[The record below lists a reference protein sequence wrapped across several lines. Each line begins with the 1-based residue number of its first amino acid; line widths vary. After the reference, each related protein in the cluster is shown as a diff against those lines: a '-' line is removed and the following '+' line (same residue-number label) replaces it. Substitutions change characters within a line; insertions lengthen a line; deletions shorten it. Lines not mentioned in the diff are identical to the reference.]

1 MKRRDVLKLLGAG
14 AIAAPVAGHLL
25 NAGSRGAGTLKAQD
39 EEAPTRFIVMYTSN
53 GTVWPEWFPRGGD
66 SDFELGRI
74 LQPLESF
81 RDRLVIPMAS
91 DLGTDGDRWREERG
105 ISIKCNDELP
115 SSGHG
120 IGWLLT
126 GAPVRS
132 FGDQDWASGPS
143 VDQLIADSIAGD
155 TPYRSLELGVR
166 VAGEAGDGQRLS
178 YRAAGEP
185 LPAENDADA
194 VWERLFGDYMDEPV
208 DPMIE
213 ARALARRNALL
224 NFAEDGLGAIGGAH
238 PAADNEL
245 VRAHLEALA
254 EVRGRGGSRPAS
266 DACIIPPKPN
276 VPDHESWDDYSTMP
290 AVARAQIDNLVGAFG
305 CDMTRVATLQITEA
319 ASNAR
324 HPFLMGPD
332 GAPITDWHHTLS
344 HASPEDTTEMEKLI
358 SIGVWHAQQFAYLL
372 QSLQARTDFDGRT
385 LLDNTV
391 ILWAQELSEARFHTH
406 QNMPF
411 LLAGG
416 GNLNTGRVVRVPD
429 STHNDLL
436 LSCMHACG
444 VDAEAV
450 GDPALCSGGVA
461 GLLT

>member
-14 AIAAPVAGHLL
+14 AIAAPFASPQLM
-25 NAGSRGAGTLKAQD
+25 GSGLKAQD
-39 EEAPTRFIVMYTSN
+39 EEAPTRFIVMYTAN
-53 GTVWPEWFPRGGD
+53 GTVWPEWFPTGGD
-66 SDFELGRI
+66 TDFELGRI
-74 LQPLESF
+74 LQPLAPW
-81 RDRLVIPMAS
+81 RDRLVIPMAT
-91 DLGTDGDRWREERG
+91 DLGTEGDRWREERG
-105 ISIKCNDELP
+105 ISMKCNEET
-115 SSGHG
+115 SGHG

-126 GAPVRS
+126 GAPVQS
-132 FGDQDWASGPS
+132 FGDQNWASGPS
-143 VDQLIADSIAGD
+143 VDQLIAASIGGD

-166 VAGEAGDGQRLS
+166 VAGEAGDGQRLA

-208 DPMIE
+208 DPMVE
-213 ARALARRNALL
+213 ARALARRSALL
-224 NFAEDGLGAIGGAH
+224 NFAEDGLGAISGAH
-238 PAADNEL
+238 PASDNEL

-254 EVRGRGGSRPAS
+254 EVRTRRETPRPMGG
-266 DACIIPPKPN
+266 ACIVPPKPN
-276 VPDHESWDDYSTMP
+276 VPEHNSWDDYSTMP
-290 AVARAQIDNLVGAFG
+290 QVARAQIDNLVAAFG
-305 CDMTRVATLQITEA
+305 CDMTRVASLQINEA

-324 HPFLMGPD
+324 YPFLTPN

-344 HASPEDTTEMEKLI
+344 HASPEDTPEMEKLI
-358 SIGVWHAQQFAYLL
+358 AIGEWHAQQFAYLL
-372 QSLQARTDFDGRT
+372 QSLSDRTDVDGRT

-416 GNLNTGRVVRVPD
+416 GRLNTGRVVRVPD

-444 VDAEAV
+444 VEADAV
-450 GDPALCSGGVA
+450 GDPALCTDGID
-461 GLLT
+461 GLLV

>member
-1 MKRRDVLKLLGAG
+1 MKRRNVLKLLGAG
-14 AIAAPVAGHLL
+14 AIAAPVASRLLGH
-25 NAGSRGAGTLKAQD
+25 GSSHGSLKAQD
-39 EEAPTRFIVMYTSN
+39 EEAPTRFVVMYSAN

-66 SDFELGRI
+66 TDFELGRI
-74 LQPLESF
+74 LQPLEAH

-91 DLGTDGDRWREERG
+91 DLGTDGDRWREARG
-105 ISIKCNDELP
+105 ISVKCNDEMP

-120 IGWLLT
+120 LGWLLT

-132 FGDQDWASGPS
+132 YGDQTWASGPS
-143 VDQLIADSIAGD
+143 VDQLIAERIAGS
-155 TPYRSLELGVR
+155 TPFRSLELGVR

-208 DPMIE
+208 DPMVE
-213 ARALARRNALL
+213 ARALARRTALF
-224 NFAEDGLGAIGGAH
+224 NFTEGGLGAVAGAH
-238 PAADNEL
+238 PASDNEL

-254 EVRGRGGSRPAS
+254 EVRARQEAPRPMGG
-266 DACIIPPKPN
+266 ACIIPDKPN
-276 VPDHESWDDYSTMP
+276 VPAHESWDDYSTMP

-305 CDMTRVATLQITEA
+305 CDMTRVATLQINEA

-324 HPFLMGPD
+324 FPFLLGPD

-344 HASPEDTTEMEKLI
+344 HASPEDTPEMEKLI
-358 SIGVWHAQQFAYLL
+358 SIGEWHAQQFAYLL
-372 QSLQARTDFDGRT
+372 QSLQDRTDVDGRT

-416 GNLNTGRVVRVPD
+416 GRLNTGRVVRVPD
-429 STHNDLL
+429 SSHNDLL

-444 VDAEAV
+444 IEADAV
-450 GDPALCSGGVA
+450 GDASLCTGGID
-461 GLLT
+461 GLLI